1 MSLGHNLWA
10 YAYLRKLYATNPSAY
25 CAMVRV
31 TVRA

>member
-10 YAYLRKLYATNPSAY
+10 YAYLRKLCAQNPSAHS
-25 CAMVRV
+25 AMVRV